1 MTKDWPSD
9 RNFLSYISPVD
20 LIARTITTPRGIS
33 RLSLIFS
40 GSAFVAVVAFGAPPV
55 ALFLV
60 PLGAMILSNHLTP
73 WAERRL
79 GRR

>member
-1 MTKDWPSD
+1 M
-9 RNFLSYISPVD
+9 D

-33 RLSLIFS
+33 RLSWVVS
-40 GSAFVAVVAFGAPPV
+40 GLTTVGILAFGVPPV
-55 ALFLV
+55 ALFV
-60 PLGAMILSNHLTP
+60 VAWGGAMVLGHSKP

>member
-1 MTKDWPSD
+1 
-9 RNFLSYISPVD
+9 VD
-20 LIARTITTPRGIS
+20 LIARTITTPRGLS
-33 RLSLIFS
+33 RTSCVICGLTTVGILWFD
-40 GSAFVAVVAFGAPPV
+40 VPPV

-60 PLGAMILSNHLTP
+60 TWGHVMIIGAASP

>member
-1 MTKDWPSD
+1 
-9 RNFLSYISPVD
+9 VD
-20 LIARTITTPRGIS
+20 LIARTITTQRGIS
-33 RLSLIFS
+33 RLSFFIS
-40 GSAFVAVVAFGAPPV
+40 GSTFVGVMAFGVPPV

-60 PLGAMILSNHLTP
+60 PLGAMIIANHLEP

>member
-1 MTKDWPSD
+1 M
-9 RNFLSYISPVD
+9 D

-33 RLSLIFS
+33 RLSFIVS
-40 GSAFVAVVAFGAPPV
+40 GSTFVGVVAFGAPPV

-60 PLGAMILSNHLTP
+60 PMAAMIIRGHLEP

-79 GRR
+79 GRRY